1 MHIQILGG
9 TRCSPC
15 AAMDKLARRTVA
27 ELGLDATVEKVT
39 DERAIIAAGV
49 ISIPTLVI
57 NGTVVVSGR
66 VPSRKELKA
75 LLTSPNPT

>member
-9 TRCSPC
+9 THCSPC
-15 AAMDKLARRTVA
+15 VALDKLTRRTVA

-49 ISIPTLVI
+49 ISIPSLVI
-57 NGTVVVSGR
+57 DGTVVLTGR
-66 VPSRKELKA
+66 VPSAKQLA
-75 LLTSPNPT
+75 SILTSRSQA